1 MDEFNNDTSFDTLTS
16 ERLFQT
22 YTEDQFPLST
32 QR

>member
-22 YTEDQFPLST
+22 YSED
-32 QR
+32 